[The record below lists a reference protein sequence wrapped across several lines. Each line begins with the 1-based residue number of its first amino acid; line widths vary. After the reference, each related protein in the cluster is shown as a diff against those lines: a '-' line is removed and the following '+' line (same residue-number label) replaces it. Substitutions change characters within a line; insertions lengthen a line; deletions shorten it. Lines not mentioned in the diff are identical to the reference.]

1 MASIFGNFILS
12 TLEELEDKF
21 KQASYEEAERSY
33 EWAAERACESQ
44 SKYERHAHRYN
55 HWIGRVEEL
64 ERECA
69 QLERWLLDP
78 RATAQDSARYRLLYK
93 ELQRAR
99 HNAEEE
105 RKDARSAEREFN
117 MREEV
122 AQKRAARCGYPDSWF
137 F

>member
-12 TLEELEDKF
+12 TLDEIQDKF
-21 KQASYEEAERSY
+21 REASYEEAERSY
-33 EWAAERACESQ
+33 EWAADRAAESQ
-44 SKYERHAHRYN
+44 SNYERHARRYN
-55 HWIGRVEEL
+55 QWIGRVEEL

-78 RATAQDSARYRLLYK
+78 RAAASDSARYRLLFN
-93 ELQRAR
+93 ELRRAR
-99 HNAEEE
+99 HYAEQEH
-105 RKDARSAEREFN
+105 KDARSAEREFN

-122 AQKRAARCGYPDSWF
+122 AQKRAARCGYPSGWF

>member
-12 TLEELEDKF
+12 TLDEIQDKMRE
-21 KQASYEEAERSY
+21 AAYEEAERDY
-33 EWAAERACESQ
+33 EWAAARSAESQ

-55 HWIGRVEEL
+55 HWIGKVEQL
-64 ERECA
+64 ERECSE
-69 QLERWLLDP
+69 LERWLLDP
-78 RATAQDSARYRLLYK
+78 RATAQDSARYRILYN
-93 ELQRAR
+93 ELRRAR
-99 HNAEEE
+99 HYAEQE